1 MQFEEAELSEQLS
14 SLLKTFY
21 EMVQDMLKW
30 GVDSELD
37 DREMEDLN
45 WFVSQLVTTEVFQKM
60 LPEDRKT
67 AGHILTSWKQK
78 KL

>member
-1 MQFEEAELSEQLS
+1 MVEAEE
-14 SLLKTFY
+14 
-21 EMVQDMLKW
+21 KW

-45 WFVSQLVTTEVFQKM
+45 WFVSQLVTTEVLRKM